1 MLTSEKYLMEIMIK
15 LNQRRN
21 VNVLLVL
28 MLSKIKVV
36 VHSQQNKMRMIVYKS
51 TTIKISKL
59 KLSFKRRWV
68 FQIQL
73 VLQIT
78 EYQCTKKFIK
88 SKKIL
93 QNHL

>member
-1 MLTSEKYLMEIMIK
+1 MEITIN
-15 LNQRRN
+15 LDQRRN
-21 VNVLLVL
+21 DNNLLVL
-28 MLSKIKVV
+28 MPSKIKVV
-36 VHSQQNKMRMIVYKS
+36 VHSQQNRMRMTVNLS

-78 EYQCTKKFIK
+78 EYQCTKKFID
-88 SKKIL
+88 SKKI
-93 QNHL
+93 